1 MPATDNSSSKPPLYT
16 PARPSE
22 LLSLHPLA
30 TSLLPSMLGQFLFI
44 TTVFISTGPA
54 PAAEVIAILMAKH
67 PKHEP
72 HRAYLKRNQLHV
84 YSMCSVRHRAR

>member
-1 MPATDNSSSKPPLYT
+1 MPVMDDSSSKPPLYT

-30 TSLLPSMLGQFLFI
+30 TSLLSSMLGQFFLI
-44 TTVFISTGPA
+44 TTMFISMVPV

-72 HRAYLKRNQLHV
+72 HHAYLKRNQLHRGQ
-84 YSMCSVRHRAR
+84 YTAR